1 MASKVGKPAGWYRPC
16 PGPGDPRVLVA
27 DETTA
32 GLDVGSR
39 ERVLGLLTGLAAW
52 ERVVLI
58 ASDDPQVLAACS
70 SLVR

>member
-1 MASKVGKPAGWYRPC
+1 
-16 PGPGDPRVLVA
+16 VLVA

>member
-1 MASKVGKPAGWYRPC
+1 MRWGSLRVGIARALA
-16 PGPGDPRVLVA
+16 GDPRVLVA